1 MKKILLI
8 FILLLT
14 VTAAQ
19 TQAETETTETQN
31 IKLKCGINNNK
42 LYIKTKIKGHQIT
55 IKSPRISKNK
65 YLKLVN
71 VAL

>member
-8 FILLLT
+8 FILLLAVT

-19 TQAETETTETQN
+19 AQEEETQN
-31 IKLKCGINNNK
+31 IKLQCGINSNK

-55 IKSPRISKNK
+55 IKSPKISKNK

-71 VAL
+71 VTL

>member
-8 FILLLT
+8 FILLLAVT

-19 TQAETETTETQN
+19 AQAETEETQN
-31 IKLKCGINNNK
+31 IKLKCGINSNK

-55 IKSPRISKNK
+55 IKSPKISKNK